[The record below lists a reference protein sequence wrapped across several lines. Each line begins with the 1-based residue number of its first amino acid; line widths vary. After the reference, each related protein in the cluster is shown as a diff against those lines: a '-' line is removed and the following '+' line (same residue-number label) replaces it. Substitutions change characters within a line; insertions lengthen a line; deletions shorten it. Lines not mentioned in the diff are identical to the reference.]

1 MTRFSYFKKGF
12 RDGIPVFLGYL
23 AVSFTFGIAAKN
35 AGISSGQAVLMSLTN
50 LTSAGQFAALDI
62 ISSAATY
69 LEMAFTQF
77 IINLRYCLM
86 SSALSQKLAPSMAF
100 FHRFFISFGVTDE
113 NFGLS
118 VSVEGKLSPFYSY
131 GLMAAAI
138 PGWTLGTLLGVI
150 SGSLLPARVISA
162 LSVALYGM
170 FIAIII
176 PPARKSRIIG
186 GIVVISMLLS
196 LAFTK
201 LPFLSQISSGF
212 RIILLTLLIAG
223 AAALLFPLQESD
235 AEQET
240 QV

>member
-1 MTRFSYFKKGF
+1 MTNIEGF
-12 RDGIPVFLGYL
+12 L
-23 AVSFTFGIAAKN
+23 
-35 AGISSGQAVLMSLTN
+35 
-50 LTSAGQFAALDI
+50 
-62 ISSAATY
+62 
-69 LEMAFTQF
+69 
-77 IINLRYCLM
+77 
-86 SSALSQKLAPSMAF
+86 AF
-100 FHRFFISFGVTDE
+100 FHWFFISFGVTDE

-235 AEQET
+235 AEQEA